1 MIRGV
6 ECEVI
11 NTNMMPSTVVYSLF
25 NLMKQPHLLKLNSKT
40 S

>member
-6 ECEVI
+6 ECKVVD
-11 NTNMMPSTVVYSLF
+11 TNMMPSTVVYSLF
-25 NLMKQPHLLKLNSKT
+25 KPHLLKLNSKT